1 MKRLVIAIDCDDVL
15 VQTKEY
21 FVRMYNALHG
31 THVTLEDTRNLN
43 REIWEADEKEILRRW
58 AALAETD
65 EYKLLKPDSEV
76 VTVLKK
82 LAVHHELHLITA
94 RKEEER
100 AFTQEMLDHE
110 LKGTFTSM
118 EFVGWK
124 GSKGQVC
131 KRIKADVLIDDTAS
145 HLHDALECGLPSGG
159 ALLFGDYDWNRHASS
174 HNALVHCHDWLAV
187 QQVINKIA
195 RR

>member
-1 MKRLVIAIDCDDVL
+1 MERLVIAIDCDDVL

-21 FVRMYNALHG
+21 FVRTYNALHG

-43 REIWEADEKEILRRW
+43 REIWAADEKEILRRW
-58 AALAETD
+58 AALTETD
-65 EYKLLKPDSEV
+65 DYKLLKPGPEV
-76 VTVLKK
+76 VAILKE
-82 LAVHHELHLITA
+82 LAADHELHLITA

-110 LKGTFTSM
+110 LKGVFTSM

-159 ALLFGDYDWNRHASS
+159 ALLFGDYDWNRHASL
-174 HNALVHCHDWLAV
+174 HDDLIHCHDWLAV
-187 QQVINKIA
+187 KRVIDRIA
-195 RR
+195 KR